1 MKVLITAKNYKPSER
16 LQENIEK
23 KFVKLGKYFPDDATA
38 NVLVSKF
45 KDKTKIEATINGK
58 QTIFR
63 AEESSD
69 NVYEALDLIIDRLS
83 HQMSKYKG
91 KLEARYKENKALKFE
106 FIPDFPEE
114 EEDDG
119 EIKIARTKKFDLQ
132 PMTAE
137 EAVLQMEMLG
147 HNFFVYLDMDT
158 DSANIVYKRKHGDY
172 GLIETDR

>member
-1 MKVLITAKNYKPSER
+1 MKVSITAKNYKPSER
-16 LQENIEK
+16 IQENIEK
-23 KFVKLGKYFPDDATA
+23 KFARLGKYFQVDVTA

-45 KDKTKIEATINGK
+45 KDKTKIEATINAK

-63 AEESSD
+63 AEEAAE

-83 HQMSKYKG
+83 SQMSKYKG

-106 FIPDFPEE
+106 FIPDVEE
-114 EEDDG
+114 KEDEG
-119 EIKIARTKKFDLQ
+119 EIKIARTKKFELQ

-137 EAVLQMEMLG
+137 EAVLQMELLG
-147 HNFFVYLDMDT
+147 HNFFVFLDMDT
-158 DSANIVYKRKHGDY
+158 NGASIVYKRKNGDY